1 MFSVRCNHRRSTF
14 ELLARIS
21 SLQEHDVPS
30 PSSGKKSQSPAQQV
44 VSRIDFIVQVL
55 HLLSLISHQ
64 PLTTPCRIA
73 ACNLYTVL
81 RRQACRVVVLQL
93 LSLCWSLKLA
103 LSLVC
108 RSIPFAL
115 ILRTLSSRSTPIYNQ
130 QQPAVCELLHRT
142 HTTSSQRASSASLK
156 AAVRSLTQTR
166 PSNRQ
171 HGKCRPLPL
180 PLHLLQPRCSNS
192 RTIVAH

>member
-1 MFSVRCNHRRSTF
+1 M
-14 ELLARIS
+14 
-21 SLQEHDVPS
+21 
-30 PSSGKKSQSPAQQV
+30 
-44 VSRIDFIVQVL
+44 
-55 HLLSLISHQ
+55 
-64 PLTTPCRIA
+64 
-73 ACNLYTVL
+73 
-81 RRQACRVVVLQL
+81 QL

-142 HTTSSQRASSASLK
+142 HTASSQRASSASLK

-166 PSNRQ
+166 PPHRQ

-180 PLHLLQPRCSNS
+180 PLHLLPSRCSNS
-192 RTIVAH
+192 RTIVAHLWLHTFVELPEALQTNAPDLSSRALTHFAFAHLQHTMIITRFANTRLFKRGT